1 MKVITHLVPYKVRTI
16 LSPRAIRGSIPP
28 LCSALQS
35 GDNQWHFND
44 QDKANCLNDYFA
56 SISTVNDENTQ
67 LPPFTKLT
75 DNSLSQII
83 CTEQEIEKTIEV
95 LNPNKASG
103 DDGISHKMLRG
114 VSKSVSKPLCIL
126 MNRSFEEGIFPDI
139 WKIANVIPIF
149 KKGDK
154 SQPSNYRP
162 VALLSC
168 IGKLQERIV
177 FKNMYNFLLDNNLL
191 YKYQSGFLPHHST
204 VFQSKK
210 AESWSK
216 VLLFMFKVY
225 LCGGAAGVCSWTSFI
240 FGIHK

>member
-1 MKVITHLVPYKVRTI
+1 M
-16 LSPRAIRGSIPP
+16 
-28 LCSALQS
+28 
-35 GDNQWHFND
+35 
-44 QDKANCLNDYFA
+44 NDYFA
-56 SISTVNDENTQ
+56 SISTVNGENTQ

-95 LNPNKASG
+95 LNKASG

-154 SQPSNYRP
+154 SQPSNYRL

-177 FKNMYNFLLDNNLL
+177 LFNFLLDNNLL
-191 YKYQSGFLPHHST
+191 YKYRSGFLPHHTT
-204 VFQSKK
+204 VFQLIDIFHNICQAFDNDMFSCIVFCDVSKAFDRVWQRVFYFSYGTMALK
-210 AESWSK
+210 GN
-216 VLLFMFKVY
+216 F
-225 LCGGAAGVCSWTSFI
+225 
-240 FGIHK
+240 